1 MEQVARRRK
10 NKKTGRKKIHS
21 ETGIIKTSSIASQ
34 AENLIMGETPI
45 LFGSPYRYFKSINAK
60 G

>member
-1 MEQVARRRK
+1 MAGRRK
-10 NKKTGRKKIHS
+10 DKKTGRKKIHS
-21 ETGIIKTSSIASQ
+21 ETGIMKTNPTTSQ
-34 AENLIMGETPI
+34 AENLVMGETPI